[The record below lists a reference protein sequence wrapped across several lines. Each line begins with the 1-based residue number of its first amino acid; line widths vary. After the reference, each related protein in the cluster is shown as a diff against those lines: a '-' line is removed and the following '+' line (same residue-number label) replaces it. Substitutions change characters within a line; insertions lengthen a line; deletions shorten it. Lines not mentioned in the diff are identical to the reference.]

1 MASKKKQEEDVNLFV
16 KIIGLV
22 IVILFVIIF
31 ANIYTKKSVEQDQE
45 QLSQSNQM
53 LLNKLS
59 QLENEVSNLKE
70 ENKDQSAQLD
80 KIPDHI
86 YMVEKV
92 GEYDRKIV
100 RINIEEGKEEILVE
114 SVKDLAGIES
124 RYEGM
129 VDYAVFP
136 SEDIIIF
143 KKLWTGAG
151 ADEKTFILDFWRYDA
166 NKGTIKFVEDFTELR
181 DKNLSIHAVPSEDKQ
196 HIAFTLDN
204 DDEENPGSAT
214 YLFIYDLLNDQIK
227 NPIILEQGQ
236 TFNAYYGY
244 PKTRYDFEW
253 KDARTIVVS
262 IFDQTKAD
270 AENNIEKPLIEKKD
284 IMF

>member
-151 ADEKTFILDFWRYDA
+151 ADEKTFILDFWR
-166 NKGTIKFVEDFTELR
+166 KE
-181 DKNLSIHAVPSEDKQ
+181 
-196 HIAFTLDN
+196 
-204 DDEENPGSAT
+204 
-214 YLFIYDLLNDQIK
+214 
-227 NPIILEQGQ
+227 
-236 TFNAYYGY
+236 
-244 PKTRYDFEW
+244 
-253 KDARTIVVS
+253 
-262 IFDQTKAD
+262 
-270 AENNIEKPLIEKKD
+270 
-284 IMF
+284 